1 MGTPGLGKEFFREAQ
16 KIPYLK
22 NKTDTLDFVKIKN
35 SDHQRLSSLRK
46 GLGEPLGG
54 HRHKSLLI
62 KDTDPGEKNK
72 LQMGDSEGGRE
83 MGRSCQMFTDV
94 LFGVM
99 KNSGEQTV
107 VTDT

>member
-1 MGTPGLGKEFFREAQ
+1 M
-16 KIPYLK
+16 K

-35 SDHQRLSSLRK
+35 SDHQRLSLRK

-62 KDTDPGEKNK
+62 KDTDPGENTK

-83 MGRSCQMFTDV
+83 MGRSCRVFTEV

-99 KNSGEQTV
+99 KNSGERTV